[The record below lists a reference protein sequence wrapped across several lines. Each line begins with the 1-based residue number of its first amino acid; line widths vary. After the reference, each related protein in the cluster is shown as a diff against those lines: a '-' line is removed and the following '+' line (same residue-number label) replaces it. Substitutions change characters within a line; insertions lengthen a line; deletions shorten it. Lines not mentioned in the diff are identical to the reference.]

1 MQVAIFQSYGES
13 DSKVLSPTER
23 FGKLEAVLTD
33 AKHQT
38 LDLLVCQELFMS
50 GYNVG
55 DILIDVAEEIAGSY
69 MQKVMTLAKDTQTAI
84 VYGYP
89 EKHEGKLYNSAVCIS
104 STGEVLANHR
114 KLMIPPGFEREY
126 FETGDSYTFFTLNS
140 VRCSIL
146 ICYDA
151 EFPESVRAVAE
162 AGTELVIVPT
172 ALVEQWESVALQLMP
187 TRAFEN
193 GVWVMYANH
202 AGTENGFKYA
212 GKSCILDPVGRD
224 VARANLTESV
234 ITATIDT
241 TQVKSAQER
250 LPYLKEV
257 KQLSN
262 ITLKPDF

>member
-1 MQVAIFQSYGES
+1 MQVGIFQCSGEAS
-13 DSKVLSPTER
+13 NKVLSPTER
-23 FGKLEAVLTD
+23 FSKLADAVSD
-33 AKHQT
+33 AKHQH

-55 DILIDVAEEIAGSY
+55 DTLLDVAEEITGSY
-69 MQKVMTLAKDTQTAI
+69 MQKVMALAKDNQTAI

-104 STGEVLANHR
+104 STGEVLGNHR

-126 FETGDSYTFFTLNS
+126 FSTGNSYTFFTLNG

-162 AGTELVIVPT
+162 AGAELVIVPT

-193 GVWVMYANH
+193 GVWIMYANH

-212 GKSCILDPVGRD
+212 GKSCILTPVGKD
-224 VARANLTESV
+224 AARAPLTESV

-241 TQVKSAQER
+241 SQVKSAQER

-257 KQLSN
+257 KELSN
-262 ITLKPDF
+262 IFLNPDF